1 MRYIVAV
8 FFGLLISTSVS
19 VAATIDVAADLCFVR
34 ESDTTTNAFTMRM
47 QAPGCVL
54 TITNSSATELAV
66 AITIENIDPDFVMVD
81 NYDTSVGFTKS
92 DNTLGFTVNAA
103 SGETTVSIQP
113 WHDYDDAFTFVAIS
127 DNQAVGTID
136 ANPVFEQLIQDLNVV
151 NPIFY
156 TNSGDLVQGSTDRT
170 TMLQMYEAVYGA
182 LDESLSPMYPIAGN
196 HDYGPGL
203 DVFAEYFGGD
213 DYSFEFANTHFVGL
227 STVGTSS
234 KGEVSEDQLSWL
246 ATDLSAAADTTH
258 RIALFHHPLLR
269 PDWATNEYCCYV
281 DTANRDDLAEVI
293 DQSAVDLT
301 IAGHA
306 HGYDYRYITNDDIS
320 TVVNGFYQLITGGAG
335 GTIAQPGG
343 ENHFTFVS
351 VTADGITPTMLATND
366 FDTSIDYSQNNGT
379 ASSVTAQV
387 VNASDTTV
395 PYIRLKA
402 KLTGQD
408 TSYVV
413 YDNQGNYYDSFYYY
427 NFDDYSVVYAE
438 VDAPANSDV
447 TYTIEPATTF
457 HVDTANTVRS
467 TGNVSYDTYPLTDD
481 SIVEGFYAVPHKQ
494 RTTISAISLG
504 ESAELYDTSWTETAK
519 SKSINTQYSIGNL
532 PNRRLFEVSVNGEFF
547 QNVGTDDSGQLSFTY
562 RRNIK
567 TRNFSLRLVDR
578 QYFTEVATT
587 PYANGT
593 PQLRRFQTDGN
604 VITSWFGNHS
614 TTVGAYRTL
623 LADVDNNAVTDY
635 IISGGAN
642 TLGQVVVYNQNG
654 NIKAQTYP
662 YGDGYLAGITTLRAD
677 MNANGTDEL
686 ITIPDAASGQIKVY
700 TYKNSQLKKLAAK
713 KVFGNAYSGIPAVTV
728 ADLNADNRAE
738 IIVARATDT
747 SVVIKVYKL
756 ANGKLRLLDRVS
768 LATSASQLALAVGDY
783 SASGYQDIAL
793 YTQLTDDDS
802 QVTPVTQLRTYRLN
816 AKRKLKRR
824 ATTTLDTSFAGTP
837 AMMSANLKSNSKDA
851 LILSST
857 ESPFVQAYTITDS
870 GNAKRIIHS
879 YPFTS
884 SYTGGLNLGI
894 TDADDDWTA
903 ELVVSQRSDQSAVLV
918 ADYSATTK
926 GLTLLATWY
935 PYGSTFSGGT
945 YIAK

>member
-34 ESDTTTNAFTMRM
+34 ESDTTTNVYTLRM

-81 NYDTSVGFTKS
+81 NYDTSVGLTKTDS
-92 DNTLGFTVNAA
+92 TLGFTVNVA

-113 WHDYDDAFTFVAIS
+113 WHDYGDTFTFVAIS

-136 ANPVFEQLIQDLNVV
+136 ANPVFEQIIRDLNAV

-156 TNSGDLVQGSTDRT
+156 TNSGDLVQGSSDRT

-203 DVFAEYFGGD
+203 DVFAEYFGED

-227 STVGTSS
+227 STVGSSS

-246 ATDLSAAADTTH
+246 ATDLSAATDATH

-269 PDWATNEYCCYV
+269 PDWSTNEYCCYV
-281 DTANRDDLAEVI
+281 DTANRNDLAEVI

-301 IAGHA
+301 ITGHA

-351 VTADGITPTMLATND
+351 VTPDGITPTMLATND

-387 VNASDTTV
+387 VNASETAV

-402 KLTGQD
+402 KLSDQH

-427 NFDDYSVVYAE
+427 NFDDYTVVYAE
-438 VDAPANSDV
+438 ISAPAESDV

-467 TGNVSYDTYPLTDD
+467 TGNVSYDTYPETDD
-481 SIVEGFYAVPHKQ
+481 TIVDGFYAVPHKQ
-494 RTTISAISLG
+494 RTTISNISLG
-504 ESAELYDTSWTETAK
+504 DSTELYETSWTETAK
-519 SKSINTQYSIGNL
+519 SKSINTQYTIGNL
-532 PNRRLFEVSVNGEFF
+532 PDRRLFEVRVNGEFY
-547 QNVGTDDSGQLSFTY
+547 QTADTDDTGQLSFTY

-567 TRNFSLRLVDR
+567 NRNFSLRLLDKR
-578 QYFTEVATT
+578 YFTEVATT
-587 PYANGT
+587 PQTNGT
-593 PQLRRFQTDGN
+593 PQLRRFQTDGS

-614 TTVGAYRTL
+614 TTVGEHRSL
-623 LADVDNNAVTDY
+623 LADVDNNTVTDY

-642 TLGQVVVYNQNG
+642 TLGQVVVYNQDG
-654 NIKAQTYP
+654 KVRAQTYP
-662 YGDGYLAGITTLRAD
+662 YGDGYSDGITTLRAD

-686 ITIPDAASGQIKVY
+686 ITIPDAAAGQIKVY
-700 TYKNSQLKKLAAK
+700 KYKNGKLKKLAAK
-713 KVFGNAYSGIPAVTV
+713 KVFGNTYSGTPTVTV

-738 IIVARATDT
+738 IIVARTTDS
-747 SVVIKVYKL
+747 SVVLKVYKL
-756 ANGKLRLLDRVS
+756 AKGKLRLVDRVR
-768 LATSASQLALAVGDY
+768 LATPASQLALAVGDY
-783 SASGYQDIAL
+783 NASGNQDIAL
-793 YTQLTDDDS
+793 YTQLPDGDA
-802 QVTPVTQLRTYRLN
+802 QVTQLRTYRLN
-816 AKRKLKRR
+816 TKRKLKRR
-824 ATTTLDTSFAGTP
+824 TTATLDTTFAGTP
-837 AMMSANLKSNSKDA
+837 TMISANLKANGKDA

-857 ESPFVQAYTITDS
+857 ESPFVQAYTITAA
-870 GNAKRIIHS
+870 GNVKRVMHS

-884 SYTGGLNLGI
+884 GYTGGLNLGV
-894 TDADDDWTA
+894 TDVDKDWAA
-903 ELVVSQRSDQSAVLV
+903 ELVIAQSSHQSAIMI
-918 ADYSATTK
+918 ADYSAATN
-926 GLTLLATWY
+926 GLALLATWY
-935 PYGSTFSGGT
+935 PYGSTFSGGA